1 MEEKSFQILIKMVE
15 VQNFVR
21 TKRVVDICK
30 YINVCNNF
38 VEYLVLIALLETE
51 CIGLIQVLETI
62 SKHYRTEL
70 DKREIN
76 VSVIQKIF
84 ELVCKSEKRRDLS
97 KLLIKYYFEDQKYIS
112 KDFTK
117 IKAKSKNLKDLV
129 IINTIKNISEH
140 FSYNECLVTALF
152 GYLHIYLE
160 RGEEQIILNNPISYT
175 SARTLVTM
183 EPETYDNTDERFLA
197 ETCVFWMNLFDKKLK
212 EKMIKEY
219 KSIIQRLY
227 CFVQ

>member
-21 TKRVVDICK
+21 TKRVVNICK
-30 YINVCNNF
+30 YIDVCDNF
-38 VEYLVLIALLETE
+38 IEYLVLIALLETE
-51 CIGLIQVLETI
+51 CIDLIQVLETV
-62 SKHYRTEL
+62 SKHR
-70 DKREIN
+70 REIN

-84 ELVCKSEKRRDLS
+84 ELICKSKKRRDLS

-117 IKAKSKNLKDLV
+117 IKAKSKSLKDLV
-129 IINTIKNISEH
+129 IINTIKNISEY

-160 RGEEQIILNNPISYT
+160 KGEKQIILNNPVSYT

-197 ETCVFWMNLFDKKLK
+197 ETCVFWMKLFDKNLK

-219 KSIIQRLY
+219 KSIIQRLSNTNRR
-227 CFVQ
+227 